1 MSYYNSAVS
10 YVDVG
15 ACRLPRHQLH
25 LLWILRCSSFF
36 VTNWCIPSQG
46 NPGSSASRLE
56 DRRRALTST
65 AALAVLGSSHRFL
78 VLRGLQTTWLI
89 QNVPNRAVWI
99 LFFGHPS
106 LFPINSYS
114 YLAQP
119 KLPGTR
125 ISGQLFAPLQQRSL
139 QEQGFPAATAE
150 YATQHDAA
158 MLHCLATPRRHAL
171 RPSLCTL
178 EAGASGQQ
186 AATGTLLAGL
196 LVWTLFRS
204 FAPAPSASL
213 LQALRAPA
221 AGRMSSVLAASSG
234 LSAQRRRAR
243 RITSPAGRK
252 PFRACAPV
260 ATNPLTARR

>member
-25 LLWILRCSSFF
+25 LPWILRCSSFF

-46 NPGSSASRLE
+46 NPGSSASCLE

-78 VLRGLQTTWLI
+78 VLRELQTTWLI

-114 YLAQP
+114 YLAPP

-125 ISGQLFAPLQQRSL
+125 ISGQLFAPLQQRSV

-158 MLHCLATPRRHAL
+158 MLHCLATLLGHADAPL
-171 RPSLCTL
+171 PSEATRAAASLCAL
-178 EAGASGQQ
+178 EAWDSG
-186 AATGTLLAGL
+186 
-196 LVWTLFRS
+196 
-204 FAPAPSASL
+204 
-213 LQALRAPA
+213 
-221 AGRMSSVLAASSG
+221 
-234 LSAQRRRAR
+234 
-243 RITSPAGRK
+243 
-252 PFRACAPV
+252 
-260 ATNPLTARR
+260 